1 MPADLFTTFDRAL
14 LLVPHLQVQNA
25 NAISS
30 SMTWGF
36 PGITAFVGLMGALER
51 KLGADSG
58 LQFNGVGVVCHRF
71 EAQTHRG
78 YTHSFHLSRNPVR
91 KDGSTAG
98 IVEEGRIHL
107 DISLVFDVS
116 VSSQVADD
124 IARQQLAQ
132 TVADLLATM
141 RIAGGSVI
149 APHTPQPRRALQP
162 QLRIEAEEPEQQQK
176 EFAQLSRR
184 LLPGFA
190 LVARDDLLQTH
201 QHTLSQRQTESPEA
215 GQSAPTTALDAWLDL
230 SRINTRAVR
239 VPVVPVS
246 PPSPVAGE
254 APAPDA
260 AEAHA
265 DSNAKPVAAERI
277 EWQRGARP
285 GWLVPI
291 PVGYA
296 ALSALHPAASVAQAR
311 DATTPLRFVESVF
324 SIGQWIS
331 PHRLRNAAQLI
342 WWPTHDE
349 ATGLYRCRNACA
361 PETFKGSTAAL
372 AAEPAPAGPSETA
385 PAPASA

>member
-30 SMTWGF
+30 PMTWGF
-36 PGITAFVGLMGALER
+36 PSITAFVGLMGALER
-51 KLGADSG
+51 KLGADSV

-124 IARQQLAQ
+124 AARQQLAQ

-149 APHTPQPRRALQP
+149 APHTPQLRRALQP
-162 QLRIEAEEPEQQQK
+162 QLRIEAQEPEQQQK

-201 QHTLSQRQTESPEA
+201 RHMLSQRQADGHEA
-215 GQSAPTTALDAWLDL
+215 GQSVSATALDAWLDL

-239 VPVVPVS
+239 VPVAPA
-246 PPSPVAGE
+246 AGD

-260 AEAHA
+260 AEASA
-265 DSNAKPVAAERI
+265 NAKPAAAERI

-296 ALSALHPAASVAQAR
+296 ALSDLHPAGSVAQAR

-331 PHRLRNAAQLI
+331 PHRLRDAAQLI
-342 WWPTHDE
+342 WWPTYDE

-361 PETFKGSTAAL
+361 PETFKGSTTAL
-372 AAEPAPAGPSETA
+372 AAEPAPTTPSETT
-385 PAPASA
+385 PATVSASASA

>member
-1 MPADLFTTFDRAL
+1 MSADLFTTFDRAL

-25 NAISS
+25 NTISS
-30 SMTWGF
+30 PMTWGF

-71 EAQTHRG
+71 EAQTHQG

-124 IARQQLAQ
+124 DARQQLAQ
-132 TVADLLATM
+132 TVADLLATL

-149 APHTPQPRRALQP
+149 APHSPQSRRALQP

-190 LVARDDLLQTH
+190 LVARDDLLQAH
-201 QHTLSQRQTESPEA
+201 RHTLSQRSGESHEA
-215 GQSAPTTALDAWLDL
+215 GQPTPATALEAWLDL
-230 SRINTRAVR
+230 SRINTCPVR
-239 VPVVPVS
+239 VPVAQVTP
-246 PPSPVAGE
+246 ATGE
-254 APAPDA
+254 APTPDA
-260 AEAHA
+260 A
-265 DSNAKPVAAERI
+265 DDKPVAAERI
-277 EWQRGARP
+277 EWQRDARP

-291 PVGYA
+291 PVGYT
-296 ALSALHPAASVAQAR
+296 ALSELHPAGSVTQAR

-342 WWPTHDE
+342 WWPTYDE

-361 PETFKGSTAAL
+361 PETFKGSATAL
-372 AAEPAPAGPSETA
+372 AAEPP
-385 PAPASA
+385 PASLLDTVSA

>member
-1 MPADLFTTFDRAL
+1 MSADLHTRFDRAL

-30 SMTWGF
+30 PMTWGF

-71 EAQTHRG
+71 EAQTHQG

-116 VSSQVADD
+116 LSSQVADD
-124 IARQQLAQ
+124 AARQRLAQ

-149 APHTPQPRRALQP
+149 APHSPRSRRALQP
-162 QLRIEAEEPEQQQK
+162 QLRLEAEEPEQQRQ

-190 LVARDDLLQTH
+190 LVARDDLLQAH
-201 QHTLSQRQTESPEA
+201 QHAQP
-215 GQSAPTTALDAWLDL
+215 APATALDAWLDL

-239 VPVVPVS
+239 VPMAP
-246 PPSPVAGE
+246 ATGN

-260 AEAHA
+260 AEANA
-265 DSNAKPVAAERI
+265 NAKPAAAERI

-291 PVGYA
+291 PVGYT

-361 PETFKGSTAAL
+361 PETFKGSTTAL
-372 AAEPAPAGPSETA
+372 AAEPVPAPPSETT
-385 PAPASA
+385 PATASA

>member
-1 MPADLFTTFDRAL
+1 MSADLRATFESAL

-30 SMTWGF
+30 PMTWGF
-36 PGITAFVGLMGALER
+36 PSITAFVGLMAALER
-51 KLGADSG
+51 KLGAAAG

-78 YTHSFHLSRNPVR
+78 YTHSFRLSRNPVR

-116 VSSQVADD
+116 LSSQVADD
-124 IARQQLAQ
+124 AARQQLAQ

-149 APHTPQPRRALQP
+149 APHTPRSRRALQP
-162 QLRIEAEEPEQQQK
+162 QLRLEAEDLKQQAD
-176 EFAQLSRR
+176 EFAKLSRR

-190 LVARDDLLQTH
+190 LVARDDLLQAH
-201 QHTLSQRQTESPEA
+201 QSTLSQRQTD
-215 GQSAPTTALDAWLDL
+215 GQPVPATALDAWLDL

-239 VPVVPVS
+239 VPVAPVTGQAPVPS
-246 PPSPVAGE
+246 
-254 APAPDA
+254 A
-260 AEAHA
+260 A
-265 DSNAKPVAAERI
+265 DDKPAAERI
-277 EWQRGARP
+277 EWRRDTRP

-296 ALSALHPAASVAQAR
+296 ALSALHPAGSVVQAR

-331 PHRLRNAAQLI
+331 PHRLYDAAQLI
-342 WWPTHDE
+342 WWPTYDE

-361 PETFKGSTAAL
+361 PETFKGSASAL
-372 AAEPAPAGPSETA
+372 AAESAPATPVDTV
-385 PAPASA
+385 SA

>member
-1 MPADLFTTFDRAL
+1 MSADLPVTFDRAL

-30 SMTWGF
+30 PMTWGF
-36 PGITAFVGLMGALER
+36 PGITAFVGLMAALER
-51 KLGADSG
+51 KLGIDSG

-116 VSSQVADD
+116 LSSQVADD
-124 IARQQLAQ
+124 AARQQLAQ

-149 APHTPQPRRALQP
+149 APHTPRSRRALQP
-162 QLRIEAEEPEQQQK
+162 QLRLEAQEPEQQRK

-190 LVARDDLLQTH
+190 LVARDDLLQAH
-201 QHTLSQRQTESPEA
+201 QRTLSQCQTD
-215 GQSAPTTALDAWLDL
+215 GQPMPATALDAWLDL

-239 VPVVPVS
+239 VPAAPGA
-246 PPSPVAGE
+246 PATGE
-254 APAPDA
+254 APAPGA
-260 AEAHA
+260 A
-265 DSNAKPVAAERI
+265 DDKPGAAERI
-277 EWQRGARP
+277 EWQRDVRP

-296 ALSALHPAASVAQAR
+296 ALSALHSAGSVVQAR

-342 WWPTHDE
+342 WWPTYDE

-361 PETFKGSTAAL
+361 PETFKGSASAL
-372 AAEPAPAGPSETA
+372 AAEPAPATPLDTV
-385 PAPASA
+385 SA

>member
-1 MPADLFTTFDRAL
+1 MSADLPVTFDRAL

-30 SMTWGF
+30 PMTWGF
-36 PGITAFVGLMGALER
+36 PGITAFVGLMAALER
-51 KLGADSG
+51 KLGAAAG

-116 VSSQVADD
+116 LSRQVADD
-124 IARQQLAQ
+124 ATRQQLAH
-132 TVADLLATM
+132 TVANLLATM

-149 APHTPQPRRALQP
+149 APHTPRSRRALQP
-162 QLRIEAEEPEQQQK
+162 QLRLEAEEPEQQRK

-190 LVARDDLLQTH
+190 LVARDDLLQAH
-201 QHTLSQRQTESPEA
+201 QHTLSQRQTG
-215 GQSAPTTALDAWLDL
+215 GQPVPATALDAWLDL

-239 VPVVPVS
+239 VPVA
-246 PPSPVAGE
+246 PVAGE
-254 APAPDA
+254 APGTDA
-260 AEAHA
+260 A
-265 DSNAKPVAAERI
+265 DDQPAATERI
-277 EWQRGARP
+277 EWQRDVRP
-285 GWLVPI
+285 GWLAPI

-296 ALSALHPAASVAQAR
+296 ALSALHPAGSVAQAR
-311 DATTPLRFVESVF
+311 DATTPLHFVESVF

-331 PHRLRNAAQLI
+331 PHRLRDAAQLI
-342 WWPTHDE
+342 WWPTYDE

-361 PETFKGSTAAL
+361 PETFKGSASAL
-372 AAEPAPAGPSETA
+372 AAEPAPATPLDTV
-385 PAPASA
+385 SA

>member
-1 MPADLFTTFDRAL
+1 MSADLPMTFDRAL

-30 SMTWGF
+30 PMTWGF
-36 PGITAFVGLMGALER
+36 PSITAFVGLMAALER
-51 KLGADSG
+51 KLGAAAG

-116 VSSQVADD
+116 LSSQVADD
-124 IARQQLAQ
+124 AARQQLAQ

-149 APHTPQPRRALQP
+149 APHSPHSRRALQP
-162 QLRIEAEEPEQQQK
+162 QLRLEAEDPKQQAD
-176 EFAQLSRR
+176 EFAKLSRR

-190 LVARDDLLQTH
+190 LVARDDLLQAH
-201 QHTLSQRQTESPEA
+201 QRTLSQRQTVPA
-215 GQSAPTTALDAWLDL
+215 TVLDAWLDL

-239 VPVVPVS
+239 MPVA
-246 PPSPVAGE
+246 PVAG
-254 APAPDA
+254 AADDKPA
-260 AEAHA
+260 
-265 DSNAKPVAAERI
+265 AAERI
-277 EWQRGARP
+277 EWQRDVRP
-285 GWLVPI
+285 GWLAPI

-296 ALSALHPAASVAQAR
+296 ALSALHPAGSVVQAR

-331 PHRLRNAAQLI
+331 PHRLRDAAQLI
-342 WWPTHDE
+342 WWPTYDE

-361 PETFKGSTAAL
+361 PETFKGSTSAL
-372 AAEPAPAGPSETA
+372 AAEPP
-385 PAPASA
+385 PAPPLDTVSA

>member
-1 MPADLFTTFDRAL
+1 MSADLHPTLERAL

-30 SMTWGF
+30 PMTWGF
-36 PGITAFVGLMGALER
+36 PGITAFVGLMAALER

-116 VSSQVADD
+116 VSSQVAGDA
-124 IARQQLAQ
+124 ARQQLAQ

-149 APHTPQPRRALQP
+149 APHTPRSRHALQP
-162 QLRIEAEEPEQQQK
+162 QLRLEAEDPKQQVD
-176 EFAQLSRR
+176 EFAKLSRR

-190 LVARDDLLQTH
+190 LVARDDLLQAH
-201 QHTLSQRQTESPEA
+201 QRTLSQ
-215 GQSAPTTALDAWLDL
+215 GQPVPATALDAWLDL
-230 SRINTRAVR
+230 SRINTRAMR
-239 VPVVPVS
+239 VPVA
-246 PPSPVAGE
+246 PVAAATGQT
-254 APAPDA
+254 PAPGA
-260 AEAHA
+260 A
-265 DSNAKPVAAERI
+265 DAKPAAAERI
-277 EWQRGARP
+277 EWQHEARP

-296 ALSALHPAASVAQAR
+296 ALSALHPAGSVVQAR

-342 WWPTHDE
+342 WWPTYDE
-349 ATGLYRCRNACA
+349 VTGLYRCRNTCA
-361 PETFKGSTAAL
+361 PETFKGSASTL
-372 AAEPAPAGPSETA
+372 AAEPNPATPLDT
-385 PAPASA
+385 ASA

>member
-1 MPADLFTTFDRAL
+1 MSADLHPTFDRAL

-30 SMTWGF
+30 PMTWGF
-36 PGITAFVGLMGALER
+36 PSITSFVGLMAALER
-51 KLGADSG
+51 KLGAAAG

-116 VSSQVADD
+116 LSSQMADNA
-124 IARQQLAQ
+124 ARQQLAQ

-149 APHTPQPRRALQP
+149 ASHTPRARRALQP
-162 QLRIEAEEPEQQQK
+162 QLRLEAEDPQQQAE
-176 EFAQLSRR
+176 EFAKLSRR

-201 QHTLSQRQTESPEA
+201 QRTLSQRQTG
-215 GQSAPTTALDAWLDL
+215 GQPTSATALDAWLDL

-239 VPVVPVS
+239 M
-246 PPSPVAGE
+246 PVAPVAPPTVE
-254 APAPDA
+254 APDPGA
-260 AEAHA
+260 A
-265 DSNAKPVAAERI
+265 DDKPAAAERI
-277 EWQRGARP
+277 EWQRDVRP
-285 GWLVPI
+285 GWLAPI
-291 PVGYA
+291 PVGFA
-296 ALSALHPAASVAQAR
+296 ALSALHPAGSVVQAR

-342 WWPTHDE
+342 WWPTYDE
-349 ATGLYRCRNACA
+349 ASGLYRCRNACA
-361 PETFKGSTAAL
+361 PETFKGSTSAL
-372 AAEPAPAGPSETA
+372 AAEPPLAAPSDTV
-385 PAPASA
+385 SA

>member
-1 MPADLFTTFDRAL
+1 MSAELPENFERAV

-30 SMTWGF
+30 PMTWGF
-36 PGITAFVGLMGALER
+36 PSITAFVGLMAALER
-51 KLGADSG
+51 KLGPAGG
-58 LQFNGVGVVCHRF
+58 LQFNGVGVVCHHF

-78 YTHSFHLSRNPVR
+78 YTHSFHLTRNPVR

-107 DISLVFDVS
+107 DISLVFDVGL
-116 VSSQVADD
+116 SSQVADD
-124 IARQQLAQ
+124 TARQQLAQ

-149 APHTPQPRRALQP
+149 APHSPRSRRALQP
-162 QLRIEAEEPEQQQK
+162 QLRLEAVEPEQQKK

-190 LVARDDLLQTH
+190 LVARDDLLRAH
-201 QHTLSQRQTESPEA
+201 QHAQQ
-215 GQSAPTTALDAWLDL
+215 APATALDAWLDL
-230 SRINTRAVR
+230 SRINIRAVR
-239 VPVVPVS
+239 VPVS
-246 PPSPVAGE
+246 PTQGDE
-254 APAPDA
+254 AP
-260 AEAHA
+260 
-265 DSNAKPVAAERI
+265 AERI
-277 EWQRGARP
+277 EWQRDVRP

-296 ALSALHPAASVAQAR
+296 GLSELHPAGSVVQAR

-331 PHRLRNAAQLI
+331 PHRLRHAAQLI
-342 WWPTHDE
+342 WWPTYDE
-349 ATGLYRCRNACA
+349 PTGLYRCRNACA
-361 PETFKGSTAAL
+361 PETFKGSASAL
-372 AAEPAPAGPSETA
+372 AAEPPPAAPLDTV
-385 PAPASA
+385 SA

>member
-30 SMTWGF
+30 PMTWGF

-124 IARQQLAQ
+124 AARQQLAQ

-149 APHTPQPRRALQP
+149 APHTPPSRRALQP

-176 EFAQLSRR
+176 EFA
-184 LLPGFA
+184 
-190 LVARDDLLQTH
+190 
-201 QHTLSQRQTESPEA
+201 
-215 GQSAPTTALDAWLDL
+215 
-230 SRINTRAVR
+230 
-239 VPVVPVS
+239 
-246 PPSPVAGE
+246 
-254 APAPDA
+254 
-260 AEAHA
+260 
-265 DSNAKPVAAERI
+265 
-277 EWQRGARP
+277 
-285 GWLVPI
+285 
-291 PVGYA
+291 
-296 ALSALHPAASVAQAR
+296 
-311 DATTPLRFVESVF
+311 
-324 SIGQWIS
+324 
-331 PHRLRNAAQLI
+331 
-342 WWPTHDE
+342 
-349 ATGLYRCRNACA
+349 
-361 PETFKGSTAAL
+361 
-372 AAEPAPAGPSETA
+372 
-385 PAPASA
+385 

>member
-1 MPADLFTTFDRAL
+1 MSADLHSTFDRAL

-30 SMTWGF
+30 PMTWGF
-36 PGITAFVGLMGALER
+36 PSITAFVGLMAALER
-51 KLGADSG
+51 KLGADCG

-107 DISLVFDVS
+107 DISLVFDVGL
-116 VSSQVADD
+116 SSQLIDEA
-124 IARQQLAQ
+124 ARQQLAQ

-149 APHTPQPRRALQP
+149 ASHTPRSRRALQP
-162 QLRIEAEEPEQQQK
+162 QLRLEAQEPGQQRK

-190 LVARDDLLQTH
+190 LVARDDLLQAH
-201 QHTLSQRQTESPEA
+201 QRTLSQRQTKGHADPSTPA
-215 GQSAPTTALDAWLDL
+215 TALDAWLDL
-230 SRINTRAVR
+230 SRINTRAMR
-239 VPVVPVS
+239 VPVPSETPV
-246 PPSPVAGE
+246 
-254 APAPDA
+254 PDA
-260 AEAHA
+260 A
-265 DSNAKPVAAERI
+265 DAKPAAAERI
-277 EWQRGARP
+277 EWQRDLRP
-285 GWLVPI
+285 GWLAPI

-296 ALSALHPAASVAQAR
+296 ALSTLHPAGSVVQAR

-331 PHRLRNAAQLI
+331 PHRLRDARQLI
-342 WWPTHDE
+342 WWPTYDE
-349 ATGLYRCRNACA
+349 ATGLYRCRNACE
-361 PETFKGSTAAL
+361 PETFTGSTAAL
-372 AAEPAPAGPSETA
+372 AAEQPPANPSETV
-385 PAPASA
+385 SA

>member
-1 MPADLFTTFDRAL
+1 MSADLHTRFDRAL

-30 SMTWGF
+30 PMTWGF
-36 PGITAFVGLMGALER
+36 PGITAFVGLMAALER
-51 KLGADSG
+51 KLGAAAG
-58 LQFNGVGVVCHRF
+58 LQFNGVGVVCHHF
-71 EAQTHRG
+71 EAQTHQG

-116 VSSQVADD
+116 LSSQVADD
-124 IARQQLAQ
+124 AARQQLAQ

-149 APHTPQPRRALQP
+149 APHSPRSRRALQP
-162 QLRIEAEEPEQQQK
+162 QLRLEAEEPEQQRK
-176 EFAQLSRR
+176 EFAELSRR

-190 LVARDDLLQTH
+190 LVARDDLLQAH
-201 QHTLSQRQTESPEA
+201 QHAQP
-215 GQSAPTTALDAWLDL
+215 APATALDAWLDL

-239 VPVVPVS
+239 VPVS
-246 PPSPVAGE
+246 PAQGGE
-254 APAPDA
+254 AQT
-260 AEAHA
+260 ERT
-265 DSNAKPVAAERI
+265 ERI
-277 EWQRGARP
+277 EWQRDARP

-296 ALSALHPAASVAQAR
+296 ALSELHPAGSVTQAR

-331 PHRLRNAAQLI
+331 PHRLRDAAQLI
-342 WWPTHDE
+342 WWPTYDE

-361 PETFKGSTAAL
+361 PETFKGSANAL
-372 AAEPAPAGPSETA
+372 AAEPA
-385 PAPASA
+385 SATVLDTVSA

>member
-30 SMTWGF
+30 PMTWGF
-36 PGITAFVGLMGALER
+36 PGITAFVGLMAALER

-116 VSSQVADD
+116 VSSQVAGDA
-124 IARQQLAQ
+124 ARQQLAQ

-149 APHTPQPRRALQP
+149 APHTPRSRHALQP
-162 QLRIEAEEPEQQQK
+162 QLRLEAEDPKQQVD
-176 EFAQLSRR
+176 EFAKLSRR

-190 LVARDDLLQTH
+190 LVARDDLLQAH
-201 QHTLSQRQTESPEA
+201 QRTLSQ
-215 GQSAPTTALDAWLDL
+215 GQPVPATALDAWLDL
-230 SRINTRAVR
+230 SRINTRAMR
-239 VPVVPVS
+239 VPVA
-246 PPSPVAGE
+246 PVAAATGQT
-254 APAPDA
+254 PAPGA
-260 AEAHA
+260 A
-265 DSNAKPVAAERI
+265 DAKPAAAERI
-277 EWQRGARP
+277 EWQHEARP

-296 ALSALHPAASVAQAR
+296 ALSALHPAGSVVQAR

-342 WWPTHDE
+342 WWPTYDE
-349 ATGLYRCRNACA
+349 VTGLYRCRNTCA
-361 PETFKGSTAAL
+361 PETFKGSASTL
-372 AAEPAPAGPSETA
+372 AAEPNPATPLDT
-385 PAPASA
+385 ASA

>member
-1 MPADLFTTFDRAL
+1 MSADLHPTLERAL

-30 SMTWGF
+30 PMTWGF
-36 PGITAFVGLMGALER
+36 PSITAFVGLMAALER

-116 VSSQVADD
+116 LSSHIADD
-124 IARQQLAQ
+124 AARQQLAQ

-149 APHTPQPRRALQP
+149 APHSPSSRRALQP
-162 QLRIEAEEPEQQQK
+162 QLRLEAEEPEQQRQ

-190 LVARDDLLQTH
+190 LVARDDLLQAH
-201 QHTLSQRQTESPEA
+201 QHTLSQRQSE
-215 GQSAPTTALDAWLDL
+215 GQPATALDAWLDL

-239 VPVVPVS
+239 VPVTP
-246 PPSPVAGE
+246 AQGGE
-254 APAPDA
+254 AQT
-260 AEAHA
+260 ERT
-265 DSNAKPVAAERI
+265 ERI
-277 EWQRGARP
+277 EWQRDARP

-296 ALSALHPAASVAQAR
+296 ALSELHAAGSVTQAR

-342 WWPTHDE
+342 WWPTYDE
-349 ATGLYRCRNACA
+349 ASGLYRCRNACA
-361 PETFKGSTAAL
+361 PETFKGSASAL
-372 AAEPAPAGPSETA
+372 TAEPAPATVLDTV
-385 PAPASA
+385 SA

>member
-1 MPADLFTTFDRAL
+1 MSAELHTRFESAL

-30 SMTWGF
+30 PMTWGF
-36 PGITAFVGLMGALER
+36 PSITAFVGLMAALER
-51 KLGADSG
+51 KLGADCP
-58 LQFNGVGVVCHRF
+58 LQFNGIGVVCHRF

-116 VSSQVADD
+116 LSSQVADD
-124 IARQQLAQ
+124 AARQQLAQ

-149 APHTPQPRRALQP
+149 APHSPRSRRALQP
-162 QLRIEAEEPEQQQK
+162 QLRLEAEEPEQQRK

-190 LVARDDLLQTH
+190 LVARDDLLQAH
-201 QHTLSQRQTESPEA
+201 RHTLSQRQAVGESVPA
-215 GQSAPTTALDAWLDL
+215 TALDAWLDL

-239 VPVVPVS
+239 VPVAPAESEV
-246 PPSPVAGE
+246 
-254 APAPDA
+254 PAPDA
-260 AEAHA
+260 A
-265 DSNAKPVAAERI
+265 NVKPAAAERI
-277 EWQRGARP
+277 EWQRDARP

-296 ALSALHPAASVAQAR
+296 ALSELHPAGSVVQAR

-331 PHRLRNAAQLI
+331 PHRLRDAAQLI
-342 WWPTHDE
+342 WWPTYDE
-349 ATGLYRCRNACA
+349 ATGLYRCRNACQ
-361 PETFKGSTAAL
+361 PDTFKGSVTAL
-372 AAEPAPAGPSETA
+372 AAEPAPAPLLDTV
-385 PAPASA
+385 SA

>member
-30 SMTWGF
+30 PMTWGF

-124 IARQQLAQ
+124 AARQQLAQ

-149 APHTPQPRRALQP
+149 APHTPPSRRALQP

-201 QHTLSQRQTESPEA
+201 RHTLSQRQTESPEA
-215 GQSAPTTALDAWLDL
+215 GQSAPATALDAWLDL

-239 VPVVPVS
+239 VPMAP
-246 PPSPVAGE
+246 ATGN

-260 AEAHA
+260 AEANA
-265 DSNAKPVAAERI
+265 NANAKPAAAERI

-291 PVGYA
+291 PVGYT
-296 ALSALHPAASVAQAR
+296 ALSALHPAGSVAQAR

-361 PETFKGSTAAL
+361 PETFKGSTTAL
-372 AAEPAPAGPSETA
+372 AAEPAPATPSETT
-385 PAPASA
+385 PATASA

>member
-1 MPADLFTTFDRAL
+1 MSADLHTRFDRAL

-30 SMTWGF
+30 PMTWGF

-51 KLGADSG
+51 KLGAASG

-116 VSSQVADD
+116 LSSHIADD
-124 IARQQLAQ
+124 AARQQLAQ

-149 APHTPQPRRALQP
+149 APHSPRSRRALQP
-162 QLRIEAEEPEQQQK
+162 QLRLEAEEPEQQRQ

-190 LVARDDLLQTH
+190 LVARDDLLQAH
-201 QHTLSQRQTESPEA
+201 QHTLSQRQSE
-215 GQSAPTTALDAWLDL
+215 GQPATALDAWLDL

-239 VPVVPVS
+239 VPVTP
-246 PPSPVAGE
+246 AQGGE
-254 APAPDA
+254 AQT
-260 AEAHA
+260 ERT
-265 DSNAKPVAAERI
+265 ERI
-277 EWQRGARP
+277 EWQRDARP

-296 ALSALHPAASVAQAR
+296 ALSELHAAGSVTQAR

-342 WWPTHDE
+342 WWPTYDE
-349 ATGLYRCRNACA
+349 ASGLYRCRNACA
-361 PETFKGSTAAL
+361 PETFKGSASAL
-372 AAEPAPAGPSETA
+372 TAEPAPATVLDTV
-385 PAPASA
+385 SA

>member
-30 SMTWGF
+30 PMTWGF

-71 EAQTHRG
+71 EAQTTTGKYER
-78 YTHSFHLSRNPVR
+78 YFVLKKPSLVTAKELAKFL
-91 KDGSTAG
+91 KDGTPPS
-98 IVEEGRIHL
+98 IIEEAHIHL

-124 IARQQLAQ
+124 AARQQLAQ

-149 APHTPQPRRALQP
+149 APHTPPSRRALQP

-201 QHTLSQRQTESPEA
+201 QRTLSQCQA
-215 GQSAPTTALDAWLDL
+215 DGQPAPATALDAWLDL

-239 VPVVPVS
+239 VPMAP
-246 PPSPVAGE
+246 ATGN

-260 AEAHA
+260 AEANA
-265 DSNAKPVAAERI
+265 DSNAKPAAAERI

-291 PVGYA
+291 PVGYT
-296 ALSALHPAASVAQAR
+296 ALSALHPAGSVAQAR

-361 PETFKGSTAAL
+361 PETFKGSTTAL
-372 AAEPAPAGPSETA
+372 AAEPVPAGPSETT
-385 PAPASA
+385 PALASA

>member
-1 MPADLFTTFDRAL
+1 MSADLPATFESAL

-30 SMTWGF
+30 PMTWGF
-36 PGITAFVGLMGALER
+36 PSITAFVGLMAALER
-51 KLGADSG
+51 KLGAAAG

-78 YTHSFHLSRNPVR
+78 YTHSFRLSRNPVR

-116 VSSQVADD
+116 LSSKVADD
-124 IARQQLAQ
+124 AARQQLAQ

-149 APHTPQPRRALQP
+149 APHTSRARRTLQP
-162 QLRIEAEEPEQQQK
+162 QLRLEAEDPKQQAD
-176 EFAQLSRR
+176 EFAKLSRR

-190 LVARDDLLQTH
+190 LVARDDLLQAH
-201 QHTLSQRQTESPEA
+201 QRTLSQRQTD
-215 GQSAPTTALDAWLDL
+215 GQPATALDAWLDL

-239 VPVVPVS
+239 VPVE
-246 PPSPVAGE
+246 PVASTTGE
-254 APAPDA
+254 SPAPGA
-260 AEAHA
+260 A
-265 DSNAKPVAAERI
+265 DDKPVAERI
-277 EWQRGARP
+277 EWQRGVRP

-296 ALSALHPAASVAQAR
+296 ALSALHSAGSVVQAR

-331 PHRLRNAAQLI
+331 PHRLRDAAQLI
-342 WWPTHDE
+342 WWPTYDE

-361 PETFKGSTAAL
+361 PETFKGSASAL
-372 AAEPAPAGPSETA
+372 AAESAPATPVDTV
-385 PAPASA
+385 SA

>member
-1 MPADLFTTFDRAL
+1 MSADLHTRFDRAL

-30 SMTWGF
+30 PMTWGF
-36 PGITAFVGLMGALER
+36 PSITAFVGLMAALER
-51 KLGADSG
+51 KLGAAAG
-58 LQFNGVGVVCHRF
+58 LQFNGVGVVCHHF

-116 VSSQVADD
+116 LSSQVADD
-124 IARQQLAQ
+124 AARQQLAQ

-149 APHTPQPRRALQP
+149 APHSPRSRRALQP
-162 QLRIEAEEPEQQQK
+162 QLRLEAEDPQQQAD
-176 EFAQLSRR
+176 EFAKLSRR

-190 LVARDDLLQTH
+190 LVARDDLLQAH
-201 QHTLSQRQTESPEA
+201 QHAQP
-215 GQSAPTTALDAWLDL
+215 APATALDAWLDL

-239 VPVVPVS
+239 VPVPIS
-246 PPSPVAGE
+246 PAQQEETP
-254 APAPDA
+254 
-260 AEAHA
+260 
-265 DSNAKPVAAERI
+265 AERI
-277 EWQRGARP
+277 EWQRDARP

-291 PVGYA
+291 PVGYVG
-296 ALSALHPAASVAQAR
+296 LSELHPAGSVAQAR

-331 PHRLRNAAQLI
+331 PHRLRHAAQLI
-342 WWPTHDE
+342 WWPTYDE

-361 PETFKGSTAAL
+361 PETFKGSANAL
-372 AAEPAPAGPSETA
+372 AAEEAPAALLDTV
-385 PAPASA
+385 SA

>member
-1 MPADLFTTFDRAL
+1 MSADLHTRFDRAL

-30 SMTWGF
+30 PMTWGF
-36 PGITAFVGLMGALER
+36 PSITAFVGLMAALER
-51 KLGADSG
+51 KLGAAAG

-116 VSSQVADD
+116 LSSHIADD
-124 IARQQLAQ
+124 AARQQLAQ

-149 APHTPQPRRALQP
+149 APHSPRSRRALQP
-162 QLRIEAEEPEQQQK
+162 QLRLEAEEPEQQRQ

-190 LVARDDLLQTH
+190 LVARDDLLQAH
-201 QHTLSQRQTESPEA
+201 QHTLSQRQSE
-215 GQSAPTTALDAWLDL
+215 GQPATALDAWLDL

-239 VPVVPVS
+239 VPVTP
-246 PPSPVAGE
+246 AQGGE
-254 APAPDA
+254 AQT
-260 AEAHA
+260 ERT
-265 DSNAKPVAAERI
+265 ERI
-277 EWQRGARP
+277 EWQRDARP

-296 ALSALHPAASVAQAR
+296 ALSELHAAGSVTQAR

-342 WWPTHDE
+342 WWPTYDE
-349 ATGLYRCRNACA
+349 ASGLYRCRNACA
-361 PETFKGSTAAL
+361 PETFKGSASAL
-372 AAEPAPAGPSETA
+372 TAEPAPATVLDTV
-385 PAPASA
+385 SA

>member
-1 MPADLFTTFDRAL
+1 MSTDLPVTFDRAL

-30 SMTWGF
+30 PMTWGF
-36 PGITAFVGLMGALER
+36 PSITAFVGLMAALER
-51 KLGADSG
+51 KLGAAAG

-116 VSSQVADD
+116 LSSQVADD
-124 IARQQLAQ
+124 GARQQLAQ
-132 TVADLLATM
+132 TVADLLATL

-149 APHTPQPRRALQP
+149 ALHTPRSRHALQP
-162 QLRIEAEEPEQQQK
+162 QLRLEAEDPKQQAE
-176 EFAQLSRR
+176 EFAKLSRR

-190 LVARDDLLQTH
+190 LVARDDLLQAH
-201 QHTLSQRQTESPEA
+201 QSTLSQRQSEVHE
-215 GQSAPTTALDAWLDL
+215 GQPMPATALDAWLDL

-239 VPVVPVS
+239 VPVPPMAVETPVP
-246 PPSPVAGE
+246 G
-254 APAPDA
+254 A
-260 AEAHA
+260 A
-265 DSNAKPVAAERI
+265 DDKPVAAERI
-277 EWQRGARP
+277 EWQRDERP
-285 GWLVPI
+285 GWLAPI

-296 ALSALHPAASVAQAR
+296 GLSELHPAGSVAQAR
-311 DATTPLRFVESVF
+311 DATTPLRFVESLF

-331 PHRLRNAAQLI
+331 PHRLRDAAQFI
-342 WWPTHDE
+342 WWPTYDE

-361 PETFKGSTAAL
+361 PETFKGSTSAL
-372 AAEPAPAGPSETA
+372 AAEPP
-385 PAPASA
+385 PAPPLDTVSA

>member
-239 VPVVPVS
+239 VPVVPAAS
-246 PPSPVAGE
+246 N
-254 APAPDA
+254 APALDA
-260 AEAHA
+260 AEANA
-265 DSNAKPVAAERI
+265 DANAKPAAAERI

-296 ALSALHPAASVAQAR
+296 ALSALHPAGSVAQAR

-361 PETFKGSTAAL
+361 PETFKGSTTAL
-372 AAEPAPAGPSETA
+372 AAEPAPATPSETT
-385 PAPASA
+385 PATASA

>member
-1 MPADLFTTFDRAL
+1 MSADLPVTFDRAL

-30 SMTWGF
+30 PMTWGF
-36 PGITAFVGLMGALER
+36 PGITAFVGLMAALER
-51 KLGADSG
+51 KLGPDCG

-116 VSSQVADD
+116 LSRQVADD
-124 IARQQLAQ
+124 AARQQLAQ

-149 APHTPQPRRALQP
+149 APHTPRAPRTLQP
-162 QLRIEAEEPEQQQK
+162 QLRLEAEDPKQHAD
-176 EFAQLSRR
+176 EFAKLSRR

-190 LVARDDLLQTH
+190 LVARDDLLQAH
-201 QHTLSQRQTESPEA
+201 RRTLAQRQTG
-215 GQSAPTTALDAWLDL
+215 GQPVLATALDAWLDL

-239 VPVVPVS
+239 VPVA
-246 PPSPVAGE
+246 PVAGE
-254 APAPDA
+254 APAPGA
-260 AEAHA
+260 A
-265 DSNAKPVAAERI
+265 DDKPAAERV
-277 EWQRGARP
+277 EWRRDERP

-296 ALSALHPAASVAQAR
+296 ALSDLHPAGSVAQAR

-331 PHRLRNAAQLI
+331 PHRLRDARQLI
-342 WWPTHDE
+342 WWPTYDE
-349 ATGLYRCRNACA
+349 ASGLYRCRNACA
-361 PETFKGSTAAL
+361 PETFKGSATAL
-372 AAEPAPAGPSETA
+372 AAEA
-385 PAPASA
+385 APASPLDTVSA